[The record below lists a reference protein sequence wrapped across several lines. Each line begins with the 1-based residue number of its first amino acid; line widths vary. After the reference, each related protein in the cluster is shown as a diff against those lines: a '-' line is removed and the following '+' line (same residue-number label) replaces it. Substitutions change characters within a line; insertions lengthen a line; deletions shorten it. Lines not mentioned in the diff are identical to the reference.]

1 MSVNSKCGAKGWN
14 FNWHGA
20 AKLKGSKE
28 AKNIAIDVSKFRKI
42 KDNLI
47 QNKFIRFI
55 YTVMATRMPKQETKS
70 FTKINWILGSEKESS
85 EFQSMSSQ
93 FNFYTV
99 IIYWP
104 KI

>member
-1 MSVNSKCGAKGWN
+1 MSVNSKCGVKGWN
-14 FNWHGA
+14 FNWHWA

-28 AKNIAIDVSKFRKI
+28 AKNVAIDVSKVRKT

-70 FTKINWILGSEKESS
+70 FTKIIWILGSEKESS
-85 EFQSMSSQ
+85 EFQSMSSK
-93 FNFYTV
+93 FNFLYSHL
-99 IIYWP
+99 YWP

>member
-1 MSVNSKCGAKGWN
+1 MGQKVEILTDTELQSLRA
-14 FNWHGA
+14 
-20 AKLKGSKE
+20 

-70 FTKINWILGSEKESS
+70 FTKINWILRSEKESS

-93 FNFYTV
+93 FNFCTV
-99 IIYWP
+99 IIY
-104 KI
+104 

>member
-1 MSVNSKCGAKGWN
+1 MGQKVEILTDTELQSLRA
-14 FNWHGA
+14 
-20 AKLKGSKE
+20 

-70 FTKINWILGSEKESS
+70 FTKINWILRSEKESS

-93 FNFYTV
+93 FNFFTV
-99 IIYWP
+99 IIY
-104 KI
+104 

>member
-1 MSVNSKCGAKGWN
+1 MGQKVEILTDTELQSLRA
-14 FNWHGA
+14 
-20 AKLKGSKE
+20 

-70 FTKINWILGSEKESS
+70 FTKINWILGSEKGSY
-85 EFQSMSSQ
+85 EFQ
-93 FNFYTV
+93 
-99 IIYWP
+99 
-104 KI
+104 